1 MSILPFVN
9 PQRKKDE
16 LNRQFQK
23 SHPKISKKITL
34 SQIRTLKMKLIEIFL
49 QCEEPYIDVYTV
61 AYAWVLFEKLIYKGI
76 VKKHNRKL
84 LAALC
89 VLIAFKCT
97 EAYGGFEQVQ
107 DRFLKLQ

>member
-49 QCEEPYIDVYTV
+49 
-61 AYAWVLFEKLIYKGI
+61 
-76 VKKHNRKL
+76 
-84 LAALC
+84 
-89 VLIAFKCT
+89 
-97 EAYGGFEQVQ
+97 
-107 DRFLKLQ
+107 